1 MTIQPF
7 DTDLNSGSLTEPG
20 STNGK
25 SNTNLTETERVQ
37 QSDAVTARI
46 DSKESLNAAILQ
58 ANHDVSIASKNDPLA
73 LIYKTAIDA
82 INKELETDYG
92 ENSIQKGYESGL
104 DVSPEATAGRI
115 LSFSTGLFSLYQE
128 QHPEMDEGEQVESF
142 VDIIG
147 GGIETG
153 FSEAKEILEG
163 LGVMEGKIAE
173 DISTTYDLVLQGLEA
188 FKAQFDS
195 SPATGN

>member
-1 MTIQPF
+1 MTIQSF
-7 DTDLNSGSLTEPG
+7 DPNLSGGPVTGPRPTEDKSNASLT
-20 STNGK
+20 K
-25 SNTNLTETERVQ
+25 TESAQ
-37 QSDAVTARI
+37 QSGAATSRI
-46 DSKESLNAAILQ
+46 ESKQTLNAAILQ
-58 ANHDVSIASKNDPLA
+58 ANHDVSISSKNAPLT

-92 ENSIQKGYESGL
+92 ENSIQQGYENGL

-115 LSFSTGLFSLYQE
+115 LSFSTGLFSLYQD
-128 QHPEMDEGEQVESF
+128 QHPEMGEQEQVESF

-163 LGVMEGKIAE
+163 LGVMEGKIAD

-188 FKAQFDS
+188 FKAQFDAAPPS
-195 SPATGN
+195 ES